1 MVNVVGMPG
10 NKSAVEG
17 DIVNDAPGTNLI
29 VTFAVTAAFVASRT
43 VMSTTVSA
51 VTAFGITVNVEPV
64 TFAVMIG
71 NAPLL
76 LENAE

>member
-10 NKSAVEG
+10 IRSATEG
-17 DIVNDAPGTNLI
+17 DIVNCAPGTNLI
-29 VTFAVTAAFVASRT
+29 VTFAVTAALVASRT
-43 VMSTTVSA
+43 VMSTDVSA

-64 TFAVMIG
+64 MFAVMMG